1 MVKIY
6 STQEVNSLTLYLLAT
21 RYCCSIMLIIFILC
35 CMWRLPDSPTNV
47 RGKDG
52 RNARSMAPVLV
63 EFTGDDGTQDLV
75 SILRLDLVWND
86 YERGYAHG
94 YLLAK
99 QNR

>member
-1 MVKIY
+1 
-6 STQEVNSLTLYLLAT
+6 
-21 RYCCSIMLIIFILC
+21 
-35 CMWRLPDSPTNV
+35 
-47 RGKDG
+47 
-52 RNARSMAPVLV
+52 MAPVLE

-94 YLLAK
+94 YLFAK